1 MFPDF
6 ASRSAQLYER
16 ACKVMPGGNTRT
28 SLFWPP
34 YQIYALSGSGARVVD
49 ADGVERIDFN
59 NNFTALIHGHS
70 HPVIAEK
77 VRDQLGRLTSVGLS
91 TEAEISLAELLCS
104 RVPSFEKIRF
114 ANSGTEACMNAIKAA
129 RAYTGRPKFAKC
141 EGGYHG
147 TYNAVEVSMNS
158 KPDNWGERGR
168 PVSIPE
174 SQGTPEGVVADVVII
189 PFNDTEVAERILD
202 EHAEELAAVMIDPM
216 PVRIGMIPATR
227 AFLDMVRNFTRRS
240 GSVLIFDE
248 VLNFRLGYRGAQN
261 EFMVQPDLTALGK
274 IIGGGFPIGAIA
286 GKEEIMA
293 LFDPRDGYTVWH
305 GGTFNGNPIAM
316 VAGLA
321 AMELLTHEAFTQLAS
336 LGQLTRDRITE
347 AFRTA
352 DVSWRVTGL
361 GSLFRIHCSNR
372 TLTDYRSYYQS
383 TAEREQIEWL
393 MRYLLNHGILML
405 RVGVGALSTA
415 MGEAEIDEFAETLLA
430 GLRAMKKEGI
440 VKT

>member
-34 YQIYALSGSGARVVD
+34 YQIYAVSGSGARVVD
-49 ADGVERIDFN
+49 VDGVERIDFN

-70 HPVIAEK
+70 HPVIVEK
-77 VRDQLGRLTSVGLS
+77 VRNQLNRLTSVGLG

-114 ANSGTEACMNAIKAA
+114 TNTGTEACMNAIKAA

-147 TYNAVEVSMNS
+147 TYNAVEVSMN
-158 KPDNWGERGR
+158 PTPNNWGERGR
-168 PVSIPE
+168 PASIPE
-174 SQGTPEGVVADVVII
+174 SQGTPEGVVADVVVI
-189 PFNDTEVAERILD
+189 PFNDTEVAERILS

-216 PVRIGMIPATR
+216 PVRVGMIPAKR
-227 AFLDMVRNFTRRS
+227 AFLDMVRNFTRRT
-240 GSVLIFDE
+240 GSLLIFDE
-248 VLNFRLGYRGAQN
+248 VLTFRLGYRGAQN
-261 EFMVQPDLTALGK
+261 EFMVEPDLTAFGK

-286 GKEEIMA
+286 GKKEIMA
-293 LFDPRDGYTVWH
+293 VFDPRDGYTVWH
-305 GGTFNGNPIAM
+305 GGTFNGNPISM

-321 AMELLTHEAFTQLAS
+321 AMELMTPEAFARLAS
-336 LGQLTRDRITE
+336 LGQLTREKTTE
-347 AFRTA
+347 AFKATG
-352 DVSWRVTGL
+352 VPWQVTGL
-361 GSLFRIHCSNR
+361 GSLFRIHCSTR
-372 TLTDYRSYYQS
+372 TLTHYRSYYQS
-383 TAEREQIEWL
+383 PAERKQIEWL
-393 MRYLLNHGILML
+393 MRYLLNHGILMS
-405 RVGVGALSTA
+405 RAGIGALPTA
-415 MGEAEIDEFAETLLA
+415 MGEAEINEFVETLLT
-430 GLRAMKKEGI
+430 GLRAMKEEGI